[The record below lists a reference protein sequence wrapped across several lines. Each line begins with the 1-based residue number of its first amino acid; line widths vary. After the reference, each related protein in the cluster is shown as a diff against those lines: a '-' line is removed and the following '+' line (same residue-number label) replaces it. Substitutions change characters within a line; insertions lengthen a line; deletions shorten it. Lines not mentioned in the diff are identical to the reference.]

1 MSFNK
6 NNKYQT
12 KHNKNRYYNVI
23 SYPSIT
29 NMSIN
34 NTETKDKDIIKKCS
48 KKLSTLSLHD
58 NSPNNKSLSN
68 NTKHG
73 NKIFKVNK
81 QLTYMN
87 RMMHIVNLYKKQQ
100 QDKQKVFITPNG
112 TFSIANS
119 ARDEDHD
126 KYIRI
131 NDLFNGYYKT
141 GCSKNKIKPNNNF
154 NQDTFSHGVFYYN
167 DFYLKKNLNIV
178 FLKNGLYYWLIIVNL
193 LIICFV

>member
-1 MSFNK
+1 MIMSYNK
-6 NNKYQT
+6 NNKYQN
-12 KHNKNRYYNVI
+12 KHNKNRYYIAI
-23 SYPSIT
+23 SYPNIA

-34 NTETKDKDIIKKCS
+34 NTETKDKDIIRKCN

-68 NTKHG
+68 NTKHE

-87 RMMHIVNLYKKQQ
+87 RMMYIVNLYKKQQ

-119 ARDEDHD
+119 VRDDDHD
-126 KYIRI
+126 KHIRI

-141 GCSKNKIKPNNNF
+141 GCSKNKIKPNKNF
-154 NQDTFSHGVFYYN
+154 NQDTFSRGVFYYN
-167 DFYLKKNLNIV
+167 DFCLKQKSQHYTFKKWLN
-178 FLKNGLYYWLIIVNL
+178 N
-193 LIICFV
+193 